1 MPYRRHPI
9 IPGQIYHIFNRSI
22 ARQPIFLSQRDYL
35 RGLDVLNFYSFAK
48 PGIRFSHYNRLS
60 QKDRKTF
67 DDNLRK
73 NHTKQIQILA
83 FCLMPNHIHLLVK
96 GIQNRGIQ
104 TLMTNFQHSYAKY
117 FNTKNKRVGSLF
129 QSMFKAIR
137 IETEEQMLHLARY
150 IHLNPF
156 TSYIVRNLNE
166 LENYQWSSYID
177 YLGKRNLDL
186 VNLEMIRSFFP
197 RVNSFKKFTY
207 DQAEYQKKL
216 DEIKHLMIE

>member
-1 MPYRRHPI
+1 MPYRRYPI
-9 IPGQIYHIFNRSI
+9 IEGHIYHIFNRSI
-22 ARQPIFLSQRDYL
+22 ARQPIFLGQRDYQ

-67 DDNLRK
+67 YDNLRK
-73 NHTKQIQILA
+73 NQIKQIQILA

-96 GIQNRGIQ
+96 GIHNRGIQ

-117 FNTKNKRVGSLF
+117 FNTKNKRIGSLF
-129 QSMFKAIR
+129 QAMFKAKR
-137 IETEEQMLHLARY
+137 IETEEQMLHIARY
-150 IHLNPF
+150 IHLNPI
-156 TSYIVRNLNE
+156 TSYIVRNLTE

-197 RVNSFKKFTY
+197 RINSFKKFTH
-207 DQAEYQKKL
+207 DQADYQKKL